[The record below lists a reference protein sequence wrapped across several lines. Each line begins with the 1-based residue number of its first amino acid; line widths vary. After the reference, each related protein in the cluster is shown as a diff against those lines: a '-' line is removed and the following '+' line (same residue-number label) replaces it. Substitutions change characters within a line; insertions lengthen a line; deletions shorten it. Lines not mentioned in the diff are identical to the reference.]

1 MHVALSYPLTWLN
14 FSVAWAGSWKIG
26 AQFPNVVQ
34 LPMMVGYMFIGFVCS
49 DYVTGM
55 LYPETLHGDFSV
67 ASVVS
72 HLSLAFI
79 AMSAGAELDFFALDD
94 ERVRQILAQIV
105 FMGVLMVLVGTPA
118 IYAMSGVLPESL
130 LDQGVW
136 CQWSAALMV
145 AVVQW
150 AGSVIE
156 VLGIYY
162 ETQGQAALQ
171 GLPPGPVTQLMIGTT
186 MLLDMIVLVF
196 FAITQNVVV
205 AACPLEDDSQ
215 PSTTVAGSSWSI
227 LLSVGMVFSSI
238 FLWVLLGVMLGC
250 AMWLIL
256 LIPSAEWAGA
266 SAVTGWAGAAR
277 SGMVVVTAGAAYQ
290 AMLKLNTVIPMI
302 SPDLQLLRVDPLLVC
317 MISASFLIHK
327 TDRRHQLREILSG
340 LAPVVMPPFFTVAGA
355 SLELGVIMEH
365 AAAVPLLFLLRFAA
379 LALGSFT
386 ASVYTRQDDRVKRH
400 IWMTLQSQSG
410 VTLGLVAQ
418 MQIGLVGQRPWAH
431 GAAAIVTGCVV
442 LNQLVGPTLCRFGIR
457 SAGEATDELEKT
469 ESPAFLDS
477 LGTPPMMMD
486 SGARAADV
494 GSEPGGGSDR
504 GHRALRTNSISG
516 GRARVMSG
524 MSGMSIVSGT
534 SASMRSRLGTL
545 VENETSRTQRALSA
559 VVANPEQM
567 VTGISAEPM
576 VH

>member
-1 MHVALSYPLTWLN
+1 
-14 FSVAWAGSWKIG
+14 
-26 AQFPNVVQ
+26 
-34 LPMMVGYMFIGFVCS
+34 
-49 DYVTGM
+49 
-55 LYPETLHGDFSV
+55 
-67 ASVVS
+67 
-72 HLSLAFI
+72 
-79 AMSAGAELDFFALDD
+79 
-94 ERVRQILAQIV
+94 
-105 FMGVLMVLVGTPA
+105 
-118 IYAMSGVLPESL
+118 
-130 LDQGVW
+130 
-136 CQWSAALMV
+136 
-145 AVVQW
+145 
-150 AGSVIE
+150 
-156 VLGIYY
+156 
-162 ETQGQAALQ
+162 
-171 GLPPGPVTQLMIGTT
+171 
-186 MLLDMIVLVF
+186 
-196 FAITQNVVV
+196 
-205 AACPLEDDSQ
+205 
-215 PSTTVAGSSWSI
+215 
-227 LLSVGMVFSSI
+227 
-238 FLWVLLGVMLGC
+238 
-250 AMWLIL
+250 
-256 LIPSAEWAGA
+256 
-266 SAVTGWAGAAR
+266 
-277 SGMVVVTAGAAYQ
+277 
-290 AMLKLNTVIPMI
+290 MLKLNTVIPMI
-302 SPDLQLLRVDPLLVC
+302 SPDLQLLRIDPLLVC

-379 LALGSFT
+379 LSLGSFT
-386 ASVYTRQDDRVKRH
+386 ASVYTRQDNRVKRN

-457 SAGEATDELEKT
+457 SAGEATDEHEKI
-469 ESPAFLDS
+469 ESPAFLDSLGDS

-504 GHRALRTNSISG
+504 GHRALSRTAASSISG

-534 SASMRSRLGTL
+534 SWRSRLGTL

-567 VTGISAEPM
+567 VTGLSAEPM